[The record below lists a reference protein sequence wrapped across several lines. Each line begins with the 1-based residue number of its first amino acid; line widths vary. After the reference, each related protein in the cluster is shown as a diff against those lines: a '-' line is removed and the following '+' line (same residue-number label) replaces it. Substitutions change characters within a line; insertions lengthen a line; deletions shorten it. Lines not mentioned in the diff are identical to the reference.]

1 MSSPS
6 DTRSPDTGPPD
17 AALAGRGAGGRPA
30 VTHVVIGSGGG
41 DFAQRLLPPGGAV
54 VHLSG
59 GAGDGR
65 RLLELA
71 AADGTVVYWPWPEVS
86 GSAS

>member
-6 DTRSPDTGPPD
+6 DGEIG
-17 AALAGRGAGGRPA
+17 LAGREAGARTA

-41 DFAQRLLPPGGAV
+41 DFAQRLVPPGGTV

-71 AADGTVVYWPWPEVS
+71 AGDGTVVYWPWPEAS